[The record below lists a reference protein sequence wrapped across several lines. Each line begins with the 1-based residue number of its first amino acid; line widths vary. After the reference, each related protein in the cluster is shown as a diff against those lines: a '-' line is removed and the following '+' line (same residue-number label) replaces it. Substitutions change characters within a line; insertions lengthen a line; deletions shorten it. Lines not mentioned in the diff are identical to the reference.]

1 MMTKTMVSFLVR
13 EICGRVS
20 GEKGGLLPRYRRGSS
35 WSGLGGK
42 ETHYW
47 ETLGVGGGGW
57 IGAIP
62 SRKDPVPLPS
72 IRRNTICDILLKW

>member
-1 MMTKTMVSFLVR
+1 MGKRGVCCHGT
-13 EICGRVS
+13 
-20 GEKGGLLPRYRRGSS
+20 GEAAAGVGWGER
-35 WSGLGGK
+35 

-47 ETLGVGGGGW
+47 ETLGVGGG

-72 IRRNTICDILLKW
+72 IWRNTIFDILLKW

>member
-1 MMTKTMVSFLVR
+1 MMTMTMVSFLVR

-35 WSGLGGK
+35 WSG
-42 ETHYW
+42 
-47 ETLGVGGGGW
+47 ETLGVEVGAGVGGG

-62 SRKDPVPLPS
+62 SRKDPVPFPS
-72 IRRNTICDILLKW
+72 IRRNTICDILPKW